1 MRATS
6 GNVSAR
12 DGDRVA
18 ITPTGGVLGE
28 LTAEAVVVVDRDGAL
43 LEGERG
49 PTSELALH
57 LGALERFGAGA
68 VVHTH
73 PPLGTALSL
82 VLDELPC
89 VHYEMVALGGAVR
102 VAPYRTFG
110 TPELALHLGV
120 LERLGAGAV
129 VHTHPPAGT
138 ALSLVLDEL
147 PCVHYEMVALG
158 GAVRVA
164 PYRTFG
170 TPELAAVVHD
180 ALEGRSAALM
190 ANHGAITY
198 GGDLAGAVEA
208 THLLEWACTVYWRAA
223 AIGEPRALGADAL
236 GAVGEAVAE
245 RGYGTTRE
253 AD

>member
-1 MRATS
+1 MNAPDPLRERLAAASRDLAASGLVRATS

-12 DGDRVA
+12 DGDRIA

-28 LTAEAVVVVDRDGAL
+28 LTADDIVVVDRDGAL

-110 TPELALHLGV
+110 TPELA
-120 LERLGAGAV
+120 
-129 VHTHPPAGT
+129 
-138 ALSLVLDEL
+138 
-147 PCVHYEMVALG
+147 
-158 GAVRVA
+158 
-164 PYRTFG
+164 
-170 TPELAAVVHD
+170 AVVHD
-180 ALEGRSAALM
+180 ALEGRFAALM
-190 ANHGAITY
+190 ANHGAITL
-198 GGDLAGAVEA
+198 GDTLAQAVERA
-208 THLLEWACTVYWRAA
+208 HLLEWACGLYWRAA
-223 AIGEPRALGADAL
+223 AIGEPRALDADEL
-236 GAVGEAVAE
+236 EAA
-245 RGYGTTRE
+245 RAQFRAKDYRSMLDMSG
-253 AD
+253 

>member
-1 MRATS
+1 MNRSDSLREQVAAASRELAAAGLVRATS

-12 DGDRVA
+12 DGERIA
-18 ITPTGGVLGE
+18 ITPTGGMLGE
-28 LTAEAVVVVDRDGAL
+28 LTAKDVVIVDRDGAL

-73 PPLGTALSL
+73 PPI
-82 VLDELPC
+82 
-89 VHYEMVALGGAVR
+89 
-102 VAPYRTFG
+102 
-110 TPELALHLGV
+110 
-120 LERLGAGAV
+120 
-129 VHTHPPAGT
+129 GT

-190 ANHGAITY
+190 ANHGAITL
-198 GGDLAGAVEA
+198 GETLAQAVERA
-208 THLLEWACTVYWRAA
+208 HLLEWACGLYWRAA
-223 AIGEPRALGADAL
+223 AVGEPRALDADEL
-236 GAVGEAVAE
+236 EAA
-245 RGYGTTRE
+245 RAQFRAKDYRSMLDMSG
-253 AD
+253 

>member
-1 MRATS
+1 MNAPDALRERLAAASRELAAAGLVRGTS

-12 DGDRVA
+12 DGERIA

-28 LTAEAVVVVDRDGAL
+28 LTAGDVVIVDRDGAV

-73 PPLGTALSL
+73 PPIGTALSL
-82 VLDELPC
+82 VLGELPC
-89 VHYEMVALGGAVR
+89 VHYEMVALGG
-102 VAPYRTFG
+102 P
-110 TPELALHLGV
+110 
-120 LERLGAGAV
+120 
-129 VHTHPPAGT
+129 
-138 ALSLVLDEL
+138 
-147 PCVHYEMVALG
+147 
-158 GAVRVA
+158 VRVA

-190 ANHGAITY
+190 ANHGAITL
-198 GGDLAGAVEA
+198 GETLAQAVERA
-208 THLLEWACTVYWRAA
+208 HLLEWACGLYWRAA
-223 AIGEPRALGADAL
+223 AIGGAYHSWPMRAICRPDGRNGRRAACRLSKATYENACHCRCPRRSASA
-236 GAVGEAVAE
+236 
-245 RGYGTTRE
+245 
-253 AD
+253 

>member
-1 MRATS
+1 MNAPDALRERVAAASRELAAAGLVRATS

-12 DGDRVA
+12 DGDRIA

-28 LTAEAVVVVDRDGAL
+28 LTAGDVVVVDRDGAL
-43 LEGERG
+43 LQGERG

-73 PPLGTALSL
+73 PPIGTALSL

-89 VHYEMVALGGAVR
+89 VHYEMVALGG
-102 VAPYRTFG
+102 P
-110 TPELALHLGV
+110 
-120 LERLGAGAV
+120 
-129 VHTHPPAGT
+129 
-138 ALSLVLDEL
+138 
-147 PCVHYEMVALG
+147 
-158 GAVRVA
+158 VRVA

-190 ANHGAITY
+190 ANHGAITL
-198 GGDLAGAVEA
+198 GDTLAQAVERA
-208 THLLEWACTVYWRAA
+208 HLLEWACGLYWRAA
-223 AIGEPRALGADAL
+223 AVGEPRALDADEL
-236 GAVGEAVAE
+236 EAA
-245 RGYGTTRE
+245 RAQFRAKDYRSMLDMSG
-253 AD
+253 

>member
-1 MRATS
+1 MNAPDPLREQVAAASRELAAAGLVRATS

-12 DGDRVA
+12 DGDRIA

-28 LTAEAVVVVDRDGAL
+28 LTAGDVVVVGRDGAL

-110 TPELALHLGV
+110 TPELA
-120 LERLGAGAV
+120 
-129 VHTHPPAGT
+129 
-138 ALSLVLDEL
+138 
-147 PCVHYEMVALG
+147 
-158 GAVRVA
+158 
-164 PYRTFG
+164 
-170 TPELAAVVHD
+170 AVVHD

-190 ANHGAITY
+190 ANHGAITL
-198 GGDLAGAVEA
+198 GDTLAQAVERA
-208 THLLEWACTVYWRAA
+208 HLLEWACGLYWRAA
-223 AIGEPRALGADAL
+223 ALGEPRALDADEL
-236 GAVGEAVAE
+236 EAA
-245 RGYGTTRE
+245 RAQFRAKDYRSMLDMSG
-253 AD
+253 

>member
-1 MRATS
+1 MNAPDPLREQVAAVSRELAAAGLVRATS

-12 DGDRVA
+12 YGDRIA

-28 LTAEAVVVVDRDGAL
+28 LTADDIVVVDRDGAL

-110 TPELALHLGV
+110 TPELA
-120 LERLGAGAV
+120 
-129 VHTHPPAGT
+129 
-138 ALSLVLDEL
+138 
-147 PCVHYEMVALG
+147 
-158 GAVRVA
+158 
-164 PYRTFG
+164 
-170 TPELAAVVHD
+170 AVVHD

-190 ANHGAITY
+190 ANHGAITL
-198 GGDLAGAVEA
+198 GDTLAQAVERA
-208 THLLEWACTVYWRAA
+208 HLLEWACGLYWRAA
-223 AIGEPRALGADAL
+223 AIGEPRALDADEL
-236 GAVGEAVAE
+236 EAA
-245 RGYGTTRE
+245 RAQFRAKDYRSMLDMSG
-253 AD
+253 

>member
-1 MRATS
+1 MTAPDPLRERLAAASRELAAAGLVRATS

-12 DGDRVA
+12 DGDRIA

-28 LTAEAVVVVDRDGAL
+28 LTADDIVVVDRDGAL

-57 LGALERFGAGA
+57 LGALKRFGAGA

-73 PPLGTALSL
+73 PPL
-82 VLDELPC
+82 
-89 VHYEMVALGGAVR
+89 
-102 VAPYRTFG
+102 
-110 TPELALHLGV
+110 
-120 LERLGAGAV
+120 
-129 VHTHPPAGT
+129 GT

-190 ANHGAITY
+190 ANHGAITL
-198 GGDLAGAVEA
+198 GDTLAQAVERA
-208 THLLEWACTVYWRAA
+208 HLLEWACGLYWRAA
-223 AIGEPRALGADAL
+223 AIGEPRALDADEL
-236 GAVGEAVAE
+236 EAA
-245 RGYGTTRE
+245 RAQFRAKGYRSMLDMSG
-253 AD
+253 

>member
-1 MRATS
+1 MTAPDPLRERLAAASRELAAAGLVRATS

-12 DGDRVA
+12 DGDRIA

-28 LTAEAVVVVDRDGAL
+28 LTADDIVVVDRDGAL

-57 LGALERFGAGA
+57 LGALKRFGAGA

-110 TPELALHLGV
+110 TPELA
-120 LERLGAGAV
+120 
-129 VHTHPPAGT
+129 
-138 ALSLVLDEL
+138 
-147 PCVHYEMVALG
+147 
-158 GAVRVA
+158 
-164 PYRTFG
+164 
-170 TPELAAVVHD
+170 AVVHD
-180 ALEGRSAALM
+180 ALEGRFAALM
-190 ANHGAITY
+190 ANHGAITL
-198 GGDLAGAVEA
+198 GDTLAQAVERA
-208 THLLEWACTVYWRAA
+208 HLLEWACGLYWRAA
-223 AIGEPRALGADAL
+223 AIGEPRALDADEL
-236 GAVGEAVAE
+236 EAA
-245 RGYGTTRE
+245 RAQFRAKDYRSMLDMSG
-253 AD
+253 